1 MQETCRENASNDSNL
16 LNDSCHMTPSG
27 PGSTEQEPDVY
38 MYISKLH
45 QKCLAH
51 PPRLNVPVPCSAMT
65 RDTSPLKENL
75 SILTPMHDKTAK
87 QATISHASP
96 L

>member
-1 MQETCRENASNDSNL
+1 MQETCRENTRTMNQTSSMIHDT
-16 LNDSCHMTPSG
+16 TPSG
-27 PGSTEQEPDVY
+27 PGSTDVY

-51 PPRLNVPVPCSAMT
+51 PPGLNVPVPCSAMT
-65 RDTSPLKENL
+65 RDTSPSEKVVTNPN
-75 SILTPMHDKTAK
+75 SNDKTAK
-87 QATISHASP
+87 QATISHTSP